1 MEILLF
7 TWNKNSWQFIE
18 IQILIIKSNTT
29 STTCGVISAE
39 NLSYPLV
46 FSGVHAAW
54 SLVFCELF
62 CRSLILLASVFC
74 VILQF
79 MVSDYPLVSSDVS
92 YTFMKLM
99 VNNSNDIN
107 KMNDLLSLYVN
118 PNRVGRE
125 IPVAGIPSGNYRE
138 IPSWEIL

>member
-1 MEILLF
+1 
-7 TWNKNSWQFIE
+7 
-18 IQILIIKSNTT
+18 
-29 STTCGVISAE
+29 
-39 NLSYPLV
+39 
-46 FSGVHAAW
+46 
-54 SLVFCELF
+54 
-62 CRSLILLASVFC
+62 
-74 VILQF
+74 